1 MSSNHNLYF
10 CINEGHHMIIMIY
23 VDDLLLIGNDITML
37 QFLEKSLERGFEIS
51 RLDLLFLYIGIE
63 FVYLP

>member
-1 MSSNHNLYF
+1 
-10 CINEGHHMIIMIY
+10 MIY